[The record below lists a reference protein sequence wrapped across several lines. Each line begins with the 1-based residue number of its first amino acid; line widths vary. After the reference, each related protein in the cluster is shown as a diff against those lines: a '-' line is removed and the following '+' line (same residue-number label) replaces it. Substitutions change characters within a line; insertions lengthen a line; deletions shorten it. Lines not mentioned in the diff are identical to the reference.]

1 MHDQLDARNRDWVWV
16 WMWGWRGNQAGLAA
30 QAQRE
35 AGRVRAKKAGS
46 RELVEKSECH
56 TRVVGL
62 SSADS
67 EEPLAFCAGRR

>member
-1 MHDQLDARNRDWVWV
+1 MGVG
-16 WMWGWRGNQAGLAA
+16 ME
-30 QAQRE
+30 RE
-35 AGRVRAKKAGS
+35 SSWLSSPGPEGGCRVRAKKAGS
-46 RELVEKSECH
+46 RELVEESECH

>member
-1 MHDQLDARNRDWVWV
+1 MTS
-16 WMWGWRGNQAGLAA
+16 WMQGREAGCGCGWQGNQAGLAA
-30 QAQRE
+30 QARRE
-35 AGRVRAKKAGS
+35 AGRVRARKAGS
-46 RELVEKSECH
+46 RELMEKSECH